1 MNKEIIFADNGGPRP
16 HVIVLGSEKG
26 GTGKSTTAM
35 HLAIALIKMGYSV
48 GTIDFD
54 ARQASFSRY
63 LANRSARAEV
73 TGSALVAPIHRRVGR
88 QDGVADPAAQA
99 SDIAWAAEAFNE
111 LGHCDFIVADTPGNA
126 SHMTRMAH
134 VNADTLITPINDSLI
149 DLDVI
154 AELDTVKKEALGPGV
169 YTQIVWEQ
177 NNRRVA
183 MGLTPIDW
191 IVMRNRLTHINSR
204 NKQEISELLTKLAKR
219 IGFRLSPGFGERVVF
234 RELFLEGLTLLDL
247 DYDNSGNHRQS
258 SRLAARRELGE
269 LLRTI
274 GISFPQQSV
283 GSAPAPG

>member
-1 MNKEIIFADNGGPRP
+1 MDKEIVFSGNGGPRP

-48 GTIDFD
+48 GSIDFD
-54 ARQASFSRY
+54 ARQATFSRY
-63 LANRSARAEV
+63 LANRAARADL
-73 TGSALVAPIHRRVGR
+73 TGSALDGPLHRQVGR
-88 QDGVADPAAQA
+88 KDGAVDPASQA
-99 SDIAWAAEAFNE
+99 SDTAWAKKAFTE
-111 LGHCDFIVADTPGNA
+111 LAHCDFIVVDTPGNA
-126 SHMTRMAH
+126 TPLARLAH

-149 DLDVI
+149 DLDII
-154 AELDTVKKEALGPGV
+154 AELDLVKKEALGPGI

-183 MGLTPIDW
+183 MGVTPIDW
-191 IVMRNRLTHINSR
+191 IVMRNRLTHIDSR
-204 NKQEISELLTKLAKR
+204 NKREIAGLLTKLAKR

-247 DYDNSGNHRQS
+247 DFDEPGNLRSS

-269 LLRTI
+269 LIRTI
-274 GISFPQQSV
+274 GICLPQQSV
-283 GSAPAPG
+283 DAPARG